1 MTGILPAVV
10 KPELEGGNLILV
22 VVVALIALGALGMA
36 AMFRSQVLAAGEGTD
51 NMKTIALAV
60 QEGANAYLT
69 RQFRTLAIFAAIAF
83 FALLVLPADDTTV
96 RIFRSVFFIVGAG
109 FSAAV
114 GYLGM
119 NLAVR
124 ANLRVAAAAETT
136 GREPA
141 MTIGLRTGAMVGM
154 LTVGLGLLGA
164 SLVVLFFQDSAPEVL
179 EGFGFG
185 AALLAMFMRVGGG
198 IFTKAADVGA
208 DLVGKVEQGI
218 PEDDPRNAATIADNV
233 GDNVGDCA
241 GMAADLFESYAVT
254 LVAALILGSQAFG
267 DKGLV
272 FPLLIPAIGALT
284 AVAGV
289 YLTKPK
295 AGENGLTTINKSFY
309 ISSGIAA
316 VASVVLSYLYLPSSF
331 AEFTNIATDLAGAE
345 GDPRFIAASAVV
357 IGIVMSAGILA
368 LTGYY
373 TGTEYRPVKDVG
385 KTSLTGPATVI
396 LSGLSVGFE
405 SAVYTTLVIGAAVF
419 GAYLLGGAALTV
431 SLFAVALAGC
441 GLLTTVGVIVAMDT
455 FGPVSDNAQGIAEMS
470 GDVSEQGAQILTELD
485 AVGNTTKAI
494 TKGIAIATAVLAATA
509 LFGSYATS
517 VFESLAE
524 ANVGPDEAYLL
535 DFSVFNPA
543 VIVGVLLGAAVV
555 FLFSGLAINA
565 VARAAGAVVME
576 VRRQFREIP
585 GIMEG
590 TGRPEYGKVVDIVT
604 KDSLRELVTPGIL
617 AVLAPIAV
625 GFGLGATALAGFLA
639 GAIGTG
645 TLMAVFL
652 ANAGGAWDNAK
663 KLVED
668 GHHGGKGS
676 AAHEATIIG
685 DTVGDPFKD
694 TAGPAINP
702 LIKVMN
708 LVSLLIA
715 SAVVSLSVGEDQNDV
730 LRIVIALVAVAIIAV
745 AVIISKRREVAISDD
760 GDNTGSSSFTP
771 HAARPAQRLTRTPT
785 AARHSSGGGG
795 PLRVHQIS
803 RTWCTGRLS
812 GRSPRPQVSVL
823 VEVRPGELRGEPA
836 ERGAV
841 VGVPDVRTLEP
852 LGERPDLREAPLE
865 VEEPHHLRVVV
876 DVAALVHQRREVAL
890 ARREQQRLPVDE
902 PGAPARDHW
911 LRTCGSPCVTT
922 YAAGSARATSRACSR
937 AHPPTWAR
945 CSTTSSRAAGPSGP
959 VHGCWSRSRSRWGR
973 SGEISVVQVRAVAGA
988 GAACRTASRSGSS
1001 ATDSSGRS
1009 PSSHR

>member
-1 MTGILPAVV
+1 MTGLIPEVV
-10 KPELEGGNLILV
+10 QLDGSNLVLV
-22 VVVALIALGALGMA
+22 FVVAVIALGALAMA
-36 AMFRSQVLAAGEGTD
+36 AMFRNEVLAAGEGTD
-51 NMKTIALAV
+51 NMKNIAHAV

-69 RQFRTLAIFAAIAF
+69 RQFRTLAVFAGIAF
-83 FALLVLPADDTTV
+83 FALLALPADDWGV
-96 RIFRSVFFIVGAG
+96 RIGRSLFFLVGAG
-109 FSAAV
+109 FSATV

-119 NLAVR
+119 SLAVK
-124 ANLRVAAAAETT
+124 ANLRVAAAANDT
-136 GREPA
+136 GRDPA
-141 MTIGLRTGAMVGM
+141 MKIGFRTGATVGM

-164 SLVVLFFQDSAPEVL
+164 SIVVIVFKDKAPHVL

-208 DLVGKVEQGI
+208 DLVGKVEQNI

-284 AVAGV
+284 AVLGV
-289 YLTKPK
+289 YLTVPR
-295 AGENGLTTINKSFY
+295 AGENGLKTINRAFY
-309 ISSGIAA
+309 ISAA
-316 VASVVLSYLYLPSSF
+316 VGALGSVVLSYVYLPGSFKDFDNVPTTALDTISSS
-331 AEFTNIATDLAGAE
+331 AAD
-345 GDPRFIAASAVV
+345 GDPRLIASVAVV
-357 IGIVMSAGILA
+357 IGIVMAAGILA
-368 LTGYY
+368 LTGYF
-373 TGTEYRPVKDVG
+373 TGTEYKPVKDVG
-385 KTSLTGPATVI
+385 KTSLTGAATVI

-405 SAVYTTLVIGAAVF
+405 SAVYTTMVIGAAVF
-419 GAYLLGGAALTV
+419 GAFLLGTGSLTI
-431 SLFAVALAGC
+431 SLFAVSLAGC

-470 GDVSEQGAQILTELD
+470 GDVSPAGAQILTELD

-517 VFESLAE
+517 VLDKLVEVKADSST
-524 ANVGPDEAYLL
+524 LL
-535 DFSVFNPA
+535 DFFVFNPS
-543 VIVGVLLGAAVV
+543 VLVGVLLGAAAV
-555 FLFSGLAINA
+555 FLFAGLAINA
-565 VARAAGAVVME
+565 VGRAAGAVVFE

-604 KDSLRELVTPGIL
+604 KDSLRELVTPGLL

-625 GFGLGATALAGFLA
+625 GFGLGVASLAGFLA

-645 TLMAVFL
+645 TLMAIFL
-652 ANAGGAWDNAK
+652 ANSGGAWDNAK

-676 AAHEATIIG
+676 EAHAATVIG

-715 SAVVSLSVGEDQNDV
+715 SAVVSMSVGDNQHDG
-730 LRIVIALVAVAIIAV
+730 LRILIALVAVAIIAV
-745 AVIISKRREVAISDD
+745 AVYVSKQREVAISDD
-760 GDNTGSSSFTP
+760 HD
-771 HAARPAQRLTRTPT
+771 
-785 AARHSSGGGG
+785 
-795 PLRVHQIS
+795 
-803 RTWCTGRLS
+803 
-812 GRSPRPQVSVL
+812 
-823 VEVRPGELRGEPA
+823 
-836 ERGAV
+836 
-841 VGVPDVRTLEP
+841 D
-852 LGERPDLREAPLE
+852 
-865 VEEPHHLRVVV
+865 
-876 DVAALVHQRREVAL
+876 
-890 ARREQQRLPVDE
+890 
-902 PGAPARDHW
+902 
-911 LRTCGSPCVTT
+911 
-922 YAAGSARATSRACSR
+922 
-937 AHPPTWAR
+937 
-945 CSTTSSRAAGPSGP
+945 
-959 VHGCWSRSRSRWGR
+959 
-973 SGEISVVQVRAVAGA
+973 
-988 GAACRTASRSGSS
+988 SGSS
-1001 ATDSSGRS
+1001 AFAPHT
-1009 PSSHR
+1009 PA